1 LAVGL
6 DFEIAADVMAA
17 PLYLR
22 FIGYAPPL
30 QVDSLAGS

>member
-17 PLYLR
+17 PLDVR
-22 FIGYAPPL
+22 FIGYAPTL